1 MPKVTHS
8 KGGGMSVKILIRRKF
23 RVEALNDASEM
34 LIKAR
39 TNAMGNKGYISTE
52 TLVKHDDPRSVL
64 IISMWQ
70 SKKDWDLYRESDARR
85 EHEEKFARLFEGSTE
100 YEIFNM
106 GM

>member
-1 MPKVTHS
+1 
-8 KGGGMSVKILIRRKF
+8 MSVKILIKRKF
-23 RVEALNDASEM
+23 RQDAVKDAADM

-52 TLVKHDDPRSVL
+52 TLVGYDDPQSIL

-70 SKKDWDLYRESDARR
+70 SKEDWDTYRDSDTRKS
-85 EHEEKFARLFEGSTE
+85 HEDKYAKMFEGPTE
-100 YEIFNM
+100 YQIFNM

>member
-1 MPKVTHS
+1 
-8 KGGGMSVKILIRRKF
+8 MSVKILIKRRFKAEK
-23 RVEALNDASEM
+23 VQDASSM

-52 TLVKHDDPRSVL
+52 TLVNYDDPQSVL

-70 SKKDWDLYRESDARR
+70 TKEDWDAYKESDMRK
-85 EHEEKFARLFEGSTE
+85 EHEEQHSQLFEGSAS
-100 YEIFNM
+100 YEVFRV

>member
-1 MPKVTHS
+1 
-8 KGGGMSVKILIRRKF
+8 MSVKILIRRKF
-23 RVEALNDASEM
+23 KKDALNDASAM

-52 TLVKHDDPRSVL
+52 TLVNYHDPQSIL

-70 SKKDWDLYRESDARR
+70 SKEDWDHYRESDARK
-85 EHEEKFARLFEGSTE
+85 EHEEKFSRLFEGSTE
-100 YEIFNM
+100 YEIFNI

>member
-1 MPKVTHS
+1 
-8 KGGGMSVKILIRRKF
+8 MSVKILIRRKF
-23 RVEALNDASEM
+23 TKEAVKDAADM

-52 TLVKHDDPRSVL
+52 TLVGYDDPQSIL

-70 SKKDWDLYRESDARR
+70 TKEDWDLYKDSDMRKAHEDKYARM
-85 EHEEKFARLFEGSTE
+85 FEGPTE
-100 YEIFNM
+100 YEIFSM